1 MNIKNLFVFKHLRA
15 KILVVTMFVG
25 LMPLLVVGG
34 TLNWLFESNRYS
46 VINENIVRHTQNISL
61 VLEEY
66 VESKILSVESIA
78 SMPSIKSAFSNYKEA
93 ITLFGPYS
101 NQYQDVED
109 EYVDIIAN
117 VTEQNGFKDILF
129 VSNDGRVV
137 FSLLQGQYHGVNVYD
152 SLVAN
157 SFQDIF
163 INTNGSISSQ
173 VKLTGFEAEE
183 GTREVYFSSPVFS
196 DGIYI
201 ATVIAVVDVTEYF
214 NNIENNGLLSNYSN
228 ISFYEKSDKDWV
240 NVEYKHSANNQ
251 AEHDYPLEFNGV
263 LNDFEA
269 ESIIPSLNL
278 LLRVNYSEAYILAPL
293 MHTRLVVLLFILSMA
308 MIIALISSNV
318 SGGITRPIKGLRE
331 SFKALSNGDKDVL
344 IKSDLQDEVGDLLH
358 QFNHMVKTLRDT
370 ESKLVES
377 EKLVSIGNLAAGVA
391 HEINNPMAI
400 VTSNVSTIK
409 EFSSELVEYLNKV
422 DTVIEEPDKDGEDEK
437 GIDQEDVNALSKEM
451 EVTIDETSQALDR
464 VKAIVSSMQVFSEVD
479 KETKEMISINSLLDE
494 IIFESKSDYPD
505 AVIKNNYIKNV
516 SLMGRKKQLKMAF
529 SRLLDNAI
537 KACDKQSIKISLHV
551 GGTSE
556 QAIICVDDRGC
567 GVDARDRDKIFDPFF
582 TTREVGQGIGLGLS
596 IAYSIVSAHSGSIS
610 VQSVLGKGSRFKVA
624 IPFSEA

>member
-1 MNIKNLFVFKHLRA
+1 MNTKKLFVFKYLRT
-15 KILVVTMFVG
+15 KILIVTMLVG
-25 LMPLLVVGG
+25 LMPLLIVGG

-46 VINENIVRHTQNISL
+46 VINENIVRHTHNISL

-78 SMPSIKSAFSNYKEA
+78 SIPSVKKAFLGYKEA
-93 ITLFGPYS
+93 ISLFGPYS

-129 VSNDGRVV
+129 LSNDGLVV
-137 FSLLQGQYHGVNVYD
+137 FSLLQGQYHGLNVFD
-152 SLVAN
+152 LSVSNSLQ
-157 SFQDIF
+157 SIF
-163 INTNGSISSQ
+163 INTNNSISSQ
-173 VKLTGFEAEE
+173 LILTNNEGEE
-183 GTREVYFSSPVFS
+183 GVRELYFSTPIF
-196 DGIYI
+196 DNGKYI
-201 ATVIAVVDVTEYF
+201 ANIVSVVDVTDYF
-214 NNIENNGLLSNYSN
+214 DVIGNNGLLSNYSN
-228 ISFYEKSDKDWV
+228 ISFYEKEGKKWNRIENEKLDYYRS
-240 NVEYKHSANNQ
+240 ENNSFI
-251 AEHDYPLEFNGV
+251 EFNES
-263 LNDFEA
+263 LNDFES
-269 ESIIPSLNL
+269 ESILPSLNL
-278 LLRVNYSEAYILAPL
+278 LLRVNYYEDYILAPL
-293 MHTRLVVLLFILSMA
+293 MHTRLVVLLFIISMA

-331 SFKALSNGDKDVL
+331 SFKALSNGDKNVL
-344 IKSDLQDEVGDLLH
+344 IKSDLQDEVGDLLN
-358 QFNHMVKTLRDT
+358 QFNYMVRTLRDT

-409 EFSSELVEYLNKV
+409 EFSSELVEYLTKV
-422 DTVIEEPDKDGEDEK
+422 DKVIDQTDQEEMAEK
-437 GIDQEDVNALSKEM
+437 AIDQEDVQALSKEM

-479 KETKEMISINSLLDE
+479 KEAKEMISINSLLDE
-494 IIFESKSDYPD
+494 IIYESKGDYPD
-505 AVIKNNYIKNV
+505 AVIKNNYIKSI

-537 KACDKQSIKISLHV
+537 KACDKRSIKVSLHV

-556 QAIICVDDRGC
+556 QAIICLDDRGC
-567 GVDARDRDKIFDPFF
+567 GIDSKDRDKIFDPFF

-610 VQSVLGKGSRFKVA
+610 VQSVLGKGSRFKVV